1 MAKVHVDIYFAQQGL
16 SLVGGFLAA
25 ILAQQGRFWLGFGDC
40 SGRDWSGQPQHR
52 HQRRFGGVGAAETT
66 SYVAEMSLG
75 RLFQGTVALDQ
86 CLRTKRRIR
95 NVPETS

>member
-1 MAKVHVDIYFAQQGL
+1 MPRTVNGTGQ
-16 SLVGGFLAA
+16 
-25 ILAQQGRFWLGFGDC
+25 
-40 SGRDWSGQPQHR
+40 GQPQHR
-52 HQRRFGGVGAAETT
+52 RQRRFGGVGAAETT

-95 NVPETS
+95 NVPEIHKIAVR